1 MELEAA
7 SRAVLVLNATYEPL
21 NIVPVQ
27 RAIVLLLKEKAEIVE
42 AAKTKLRA
50 EHFAIA
56 WPLVIR
62 LVAFVPVP
70 RRLPLPLTRRTVM
83 ARDLFTCQYCGGQ
96 PGKHDLTIDHV
107 IPRSRGGA
115 TNWENVVTACA
126 PCNRRKGDRLPE
138 EAKMMLQSKPTRPR
152 FIAIVLLGEANAHAV
167 WQKYLTT

>member
-1 MELEAA
+1 META

-21 NIVPVQ
+21 NIVPIQ

-50 EHFAIA
+50 ERIAID

-70 RRLPLPLTRRTVM
+70 RRLPLPLSRRTVM
-83 ARDLFTCQYCGGQ
+83 ARDLHTCQYCGGQ
-96 PGKHDLTIDHV
+96 PGKHELTIDHV
-107 IPRSRGGA
+107 VPRSRGGA
-115 TNWENVVTACA
+115 TTWENVVTACA

-138 EAKMMLQSKPTRPR
+138 EAKMTLLSKPARPR
-152 FIAIVLLGEANAHAV
+152 FIAVVLLGEANSHSV